1 MSQDVK
7 LVLFDQG
14 VEPNGRT
21 ETRAPVLPEGPE
33 PPVRKKGTFGSSP

>member
-21 ETRAPVLPEGPE
+21 ENARPRAARRP
-33 PPVRKKGTFGSSP
+33 